1 MVDSPPS
8 PGARQQ
14 RWHYPGGR
22 LFDGLLP
29 GKHCHAD

>member
-1 MVDSPPS
+1 LAAVAGRLP
-8 PGARQQ
+8 Q
-14 RWHYPGGR
+14 RLHYPGGR